1 MKSNSL
7 GKRGERTVK
16 NYLRRRFYKILE
28 CNFHSKFGEIDIIA
42 KRFGYLAFVEVKTR
56 SENSFGEPSEYVD
69 KIKQSKIIKT
79 AYSYVFRHPYNLS
92 YRFDVAEVKNI
103 KGKLKINYI
112 KNAFIEEE

>member
-7 GKRGERTVK
+7 GKKGEKAVK
-16 NYLRRRFYKILE
+16 NYLRRRFYKIIE
-28 CNFHSKFGEIDIIA
+28 CNYHSNFGEIDIIA

-69 KIKQSKIIKT
+69 KLKRTKIIKT
-79 AYSYVFRHPYNLS
+79 AYSYVFHHPYNLT
-92 YRFDVAEVKNI
+92 YRFDVAEVRNI

-112 KNAFIEEE
+112 KNAFIEE